1 MHCSLIVK
9 VAQLNGM
16 SYLSQNDQYHS
27 NVKALQEKVKMYG
40 IVQNYIKEHDFNE
53 CIHLPFTKRLFSWA
67 ILFKLFG

>member
-16 SYLSQNDQYHS
+16 SYLSQNDKYHS

-40 IVQNYIKEHDFNE
+40 IAQN
-53 CIHLPFTKRLFSWA
+53 
-67 ILFKLFG
+67 